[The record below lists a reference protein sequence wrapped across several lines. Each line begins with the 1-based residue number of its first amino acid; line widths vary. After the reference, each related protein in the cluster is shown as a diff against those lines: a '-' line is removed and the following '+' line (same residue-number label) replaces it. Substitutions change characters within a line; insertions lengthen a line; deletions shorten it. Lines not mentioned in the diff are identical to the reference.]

1 MSENIDGLCFVRGS
15 LKYGCRTHTD
25 SKFPQFPTGK
35 SEGDLY
41 RIFLNMLRMIIT
53 EMKKYILLNIIIG
66 PECY

>member
-1 MSENIDGLCFVRGS
+1 MSENIDGLCFVRGN

-41 RIFLNMLRMIIT
+41 RIFLNMLRLIIT
-53 EMKKYILLNIIIG
+53 EAKRYQPLDILMN
-66 PECY
+66 PEF

>member
-1 MSENIDGLCFVRGS
+1 MSENIDGLCFVRGK

-41 RIFLNMLRMIIT
+41 RIFLNMLRLIIT
-53 EMKKYILLNIIIG
+53 EAKRYQPLDILMN
-66 PECY
+66 PEF